1 MLYIGDKVAKLGG
14 KILGG
19 EVTSVEIQESASLY
33 TAQDDK
39 GRTKK
44 TQAVGYE
51 NSKVV
56 ITMILESTKKKSSLK
71 QMKEIEALFR
81 KHGQKKPK
89 MMRIVNED
97 CSARGIKKVYFK
109 DFTTKKVISES
120 KRVATLELLVPG
132 TASTTVS
139 KKSKKSSKSK
149 KSGGK
154 SSSNSKSKKS
164 TSKSPAKDTRS
175 TSKGKKSAR
184 NLTKK

>member
-1 MLYIGDKVAKLGG
+1 MLYVRDKVAKLGE
-14 KILGG
+14 KILAG
-19 EVTSVEIQESASLY
+19 EVSSVEIQESASLY

-56 ITMILESTKKKSSLK
+56 ITIILESTKKKSSLK
-71 QMKEIEALFR
+71 QIKEIEALFR
-81 KHGQKKPK
+81 SHGQKKPK

-109 DFTTKKVISES
+109 DFTTKKIISES

-139 KKSKKSSKSK
+139 KKKKGEEKQKKSESKSA
-149 KSGGK
+149 
-154 SSSNSKSKKS
+154 SKNRS
-164 TSKSPAKDTRS
+164 TKNTGKSPAKDTRS
-175 TSKGKKSAR
+175 TGEGKKAAR
-184 NLTKK
+184 HLTKK